1 MSYTCPNGHSSESG
15 DYCDICG
22 APITASALDLGAP
35 SSAAP
40 PTTAVPTGPA
50 VCPNCSYPNEAGA
63 LFCENCG
70 YDFTTG
76 SLPEADP
83 FTASGA
89 VRAPG
94 EVGGSATPAGDPAQ
108 HPCAVP
114 AGASTDPGTL
124 PATQLVPESQG
135 EMGTPVASTP
145 PAAAPPTEVLPVSTT
160 TPVQPPAAAA
170 DIPPSGGTPWVA
182 EVWVD
187 PEWYADQKADDPLP
201 SGGPPAIVVMRQ
213 RSLLVGRPSASRGI
227 IPQIDCGSD
236 SGVSRRHCQLNTD
249 GSRWWVE
256 DLQSSNGTYLSPAG
270 TPIPTTPIAPGQ
282 RREVQEGDRIFIG
295 AWTRIVIRRA
305 LPGEA

>member
-1 MSYTCPNGHSSESG
+1 MSYTCPEGHTSQSG
-15 DYCDICG
+15 DYCDVCG
-22 APITASALDLGAP
+22 APIAANPLDLDA
-35 SSAAP
+35 SSKQAAP
-40 PTTAVPTGPA
+40 PTTAVPTGA
-50 VCPNCSYPNEAGA
+50 SVCPNCSFPNEAGA

-76 SLPEADP
+76 SLPESDP

-94 EVGGSATPAGDPAQ
+94 EVGGSGTPAGDPAL
-108 HPCAVP
+108 HPGPVP
-114 AGASTDPGTL
+114 AAATAEPEAF
-124 PATQLVPESQG
+124 PATQLVPETFG
-135 EMGTPVASTP
+135 EIGTPVASTP
-145 PAAAPPTEVLPVSTT
+145 PAAPAPEAPV
-160 TPVQPPAAAA
+160 PDVPAA
-170 DIPPSGGTPWVA
+170 GGKPWVA

-201 SGGPPAIVVMRQ
+201 SGGPPAIVVLRQ
-213 RSLLVGRPSASRGI
+213 RTLLIGRPSASRGI
-227 IPQIDCGSD
+227 VPQIDCGTD

-249 GSRWWVE
+249 GSRWWIE

-270 TPIPTTPIAPGQ
+270 SPIPTTPIPPGQ

-295 AWTRIVIRRA
+295 AWTRIVIRKA